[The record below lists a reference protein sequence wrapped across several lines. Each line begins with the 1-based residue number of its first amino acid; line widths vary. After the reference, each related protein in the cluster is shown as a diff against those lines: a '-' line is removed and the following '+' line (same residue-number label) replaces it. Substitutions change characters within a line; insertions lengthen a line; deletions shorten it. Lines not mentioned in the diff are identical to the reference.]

1 MRAVSPNRRTDGSHR
16 PVENRRPG
24 GNWSRKTDGSPSPK
38 PGGIRRPGGSRSL
51 RRPRRAEALCWHPGH
66 PAGQFLHIRPVR
78 SPALAIYCRVPPT
91 RPWAS
96 ASNCRRPAWG
106 ASHRRPGRPGWSV
119 TQRSSA
125 PGLVRPR
132 QAARTGFPQV
142 RLTFLAG
149 PRLLARPWLGP
160 HTTSPL
166 TVLRQRGQTRELGRP
181 ERTFSAWLRPLPRQI
196 ARISGPPGRIFR
208 RHPTACSHST
218 AGPRQMSGPRQM
230 TFLSSHQMTGPRQM
244 TFLSSHQTAGRRHTT
259 CPNSLAC
266 PGYRHPAAPG
276 CRLSL
281 RGQGRRPGPLR
292 RRLPALVQEHRVPRR
307 RHYGQTPSYLAQ
319 NRGPLHLTV
328 DRHLSPTA
336 DHRLS
341 AGPLSPLKCRR
352 SPARAARGLR
362 RDGLPTHL
370 RQTRCANSRPLT
382 TSKADHLGDRTQQN
396 ALRATTSTVTA
407 LSGKMSGGV
416 LLSHAVPHAVP
427 SALKSLTSGFGMGPG
442 VSPSPWPPKH
452 YGDVRS
458 LTAPAAIS
466 GTSKP
471 DRISGTAQWTRT
483 RSISRS
489 QATRPIS
496 TGQLHTLPCFH
507 LRPINLVV

>member
-1 MRAVSPNRRTDGSHR
+1 MSPSRRTAVSHR

-24 GNWSRKTDGSPSPK
+24 GNWSRRTAVSPSPK

-51 RRPRRAEALCWHPGH
+51 RRPRRAEALRLRPGH

-91 RPWAS
+91 RPRPS
-96 ASNCRRPAWG
+96 ASNCRRPAWRAG
-106 ASHRRPGRPGWSV
+106 HRRPGRPGWSV
-119 TQRSSA
+119 MQESSA

-181 ERTFSAWLRPLPRQI
+181 ERTFSAWLRPLPRRI

-218 AGPRQMSGPRQM
+218 AGPRQTAGPRH
-230 TFLSSHQMTGPRQM
+230 T
-244 TFLSSHQTAGRRHTT
+244 TFLSSHQTAGPRHTT
-259 CPNSLAC
+259 CSNSRAC
-266 PGYRHPAAPG
+266 PGYRHPAAPR

-281 RGQGRRPGPLR
+281 RGQAARPGPLR
-292 RRLPALVQEHRVPRR
+292 HRLLRRCLPALVQEHRVPRR
-307 RHYGQTPSYLAQ
+307 RHYGQMPPYLVQ
-319 NRGPLHLTV
+319 NRAPLHLSV
-328 DRHLSPTA
+328 DRHLSLTA
-336 DHRLS
+336 ARHLS
-341 AGPLSPLKCRR
+341 AGRLSPLMCRR
-352 SPARAARGLR
+352 SPDRAARGPR

-382 TSKADHLGDRTQQN
+382 TSKADNLGDRTQQN

-416 LLSHAVPHAVP
+416 ILSHAVPHAVP

-458 LTAPAAIS
+458 LTAPADIS